1 VCTSTCA
8 ADITSTVCQK
18 SGSTLCRVST
28 GASVSDRHDLDD
40 LLKLALSR
48 PHDAMAR
55 ARDILAGRPGPH
67 AASIAHQAAGI
78 VLRDTGDVSAAI
90 GELRSALR
98 AARRTG
104 SPEREADVLAS
115 LGVALV
121 HANRTAPGL
130 AALDHAASLSQGV
143 LLGRVLHRRGAVLW
157 FLGRYPAAL
166 DDLQRAVSLLRRGG
180 DLAWTARALSTRGL
194 VYLDLGAPARA
205 DADFRAAGTLYA
217 QTNQELEAIHAMGH
231 QAWAAYRSGDLP
243 GALTLLDETAAR
255 YQPLNVPTPALSMDR
270 CDVLL
275 AAGLTT
281 DALAEADAAV
291 EEIQQARGPSS
302 MRAELLLTAANCA
315 LAADRPRAAIERA
328 QAARSLFRRQQR
340 AWWDAHAGLILVRAR
355 FAIGPPSSRL
365 LTMANRAALR
375 LDQLE
380 SRDATHA
387 HLLAGRVALDL
398 GSRDEADLHLTL
410 AARSRRHGPA
420 MERVAGW
427 LSAALRA
434 EAAGDLRR
442 MLSAC
447 RRGLEVLDEH
457 RWTLGA
463 TELRAQATAHGAE
476 LAALGQRHAARQ
488 HQPRLL
494 LTWSERWRATALA
507 VPAVRIPA
515 GAALAADLA
524 ALRQANARL
533 AEARRQGT
541 PTAVHERE
549 QLRLEKAVRSRSLQA
564 RGTPGAGHAV
574 VDIAQLL
581 EALGSTQLIEIVD
594 VDGKLQ
600 VLVAAAGRVR
610 QLQAG
615 STEHATQAADFARFA
630 LRRLARRR
638 PGDDLESAAAI
649 LRAAGPE
656 LQRAILG
663 PAARM
668 LHDGPVVVIPPGK
681 LHGVPWGLL
690 PALSDRVFSVAPSA
704 GAWMR
709 GHALRPPRRPQVVFA
724 RGPGLATDG
733 AEVALLAE
741 LYEGAMLL
749 SGPEA
754 TAAGLLSA
762 IDGAWLAHIAAHGS
776 FRADSPLF
784 SSLRMHD
791 GPLTVY
797 DFEQLHR
804 APYWLILPSC
814 DSGVLAPAGADELLG
829 LAASLLP
836 LGTAGLI
843 VSMVPV
849 NDRAVVPMMM
859 NLHERLRAGHG
870 LAEAMC
876 GLRRDSAGDVMQRA
890 AAASMLALGAC

>member
-1 VCTSTCA
+1 
-8 ADITSTVCQK
+8 
-18 SGSTLCRVST
+18 
-28 GASVSDRHDLDD
+28 
-40 LLKLALSR
+40 
-48 PHDAMAR
+48 M
-55 ARDILAGRPGPH
+55 
-67 AASIAHQAAGI
+67 
-78 VLRDTGDVSAAI
+78 LRDTGDVIAAI

-98 AARRTG
+98 AGRRIG
-104 SPEREADVLAS
+104 SREREADVLAS

-121 HANRTAPGL
+121 HANQTARGL
-130 AALDHAASLSQGV
+130 AALDHAIGLSEGV
-143 LLGRVLHRRGAVLW
+143 LLGRMLHRRGAVLW
-157 FLGRYPAAL
+157 VLGRYPAAL
-166 DDLQRAVSLLRRGG
+166 DDLRRAVSLLRRGG
-180 DLAWTARALSTRGL
+180 DVAWTARALSARGL
-194 VYLDLGAPARA
+194 VYLDLGSPARA
-205 DADFRAAGTLYA
+205 DADFRAAGRLYA
-217 QTNQELEAIHAMGH
+217 QTSQELESIHTIGH
-231 QAWAAYRSGDLP
+231 RAWAAYRAGDLP
-243 GALTLLDETAAR
+243 AALSLLDETAAR
-255 YQPLNVPTPALSMDR
+255 YQSLNVPTPVLSTDR

-275 AAGLTT
+275 AAGLTS

-291 EEIQQARGPSS
+291 NDIEQARGPSS
-302 MRAELLLTAANCA
+302 WKAELLLTAASCA
-315 LAADRPRAAIERA
+315 LAADRPDAAIERA
-328 QAARSLFRRQQR
+328 QAARRLFRLQQR
-340 AWWDAHAGLILVRAR
+340 ALWDAHAGLILVQAR
-355 FAIGPPSSRL
+355 LAIGPPSSRL

-375 LDQLE
+375 LDQLG
-380 SRDATHA
+380 SRDAAQA
-387 HLLAGRVALDL
+387 HLLVGRVALDL
-398 GSRDEADLHLTL
+398 GRRREADLHLTL

-420 MERVAGW
+420 MDRVVGW
-427 LSAALRA
+427 LSAALWA
-434 EAAGDLRR
+434 EVAGDPRR

-476 LAALGQRHAARQ
+476 LAALAQRYAARQ

-494 LTWSERWRATALA
+494 LAWSERWRATALA
-507 VPAVRIPA
+507 VPAVRPPA
-515 GAALAADLA
+515 GAALTADLA

-533 AEARRQGT
+533 AEASRQGT
-541 PTAVHERE
+541 PTAAAERE

-564 RGTPGAGHAV
+564 RGIRGAGHVA

-600 VLVAAAGRVR
+600 VLVAATGRVR
-610 QLQAG
+610 QFQAG
-615 STEHATQAADFARFA
+615 STEDATRAADFARFA

-638 PGDDLESAAAI
+638 SGDDLESAAAI
-649 LRAAGPE
+649 LRTAGPE
-656 LQRAILG
+656 LQRAIIG
-663 PAARM
+663 PAAGI

-681 LHGVPWGLL
+681 LHGIPWALL

-704 GAWMR
+704 AAWLR
-709 GHALRPPRRPQVVFA
+709 GRALRPPTRPHIVLA
-724 RGPGLATDG
+724 RGPGLSTDG
-733 AEVALLAE
+733 TEVALLAE
-741 LYEGAMLL
+741 LYKGATLL

-754 TAAGLLSA
+754 TAARLLSA
-762 IDGAWLAHIAAHGS
+762 MDGAWLAHIAAHGS

-804 APYWLILPSC
+804 SPHWLILPSC
-814 DSGVLAPAGADELLG
+814 DSGMLAPAGADELLG

-849 NDRAVVPMMM
+849 NDRAVMPLMMS
-859 NLHERLRAGHG
+859 LHQCLRAGQS

-876 GLRRDSAGDVMQRA
+876 SVRRDSTGDVIEHA
-890 AAASMLALGAC
+890 AAASMLALGACLSRFLVNVSVHKLIHPVRVSRPAKVRQCSRKGLEGIGRMEKQPISSVCTNVSLPALG